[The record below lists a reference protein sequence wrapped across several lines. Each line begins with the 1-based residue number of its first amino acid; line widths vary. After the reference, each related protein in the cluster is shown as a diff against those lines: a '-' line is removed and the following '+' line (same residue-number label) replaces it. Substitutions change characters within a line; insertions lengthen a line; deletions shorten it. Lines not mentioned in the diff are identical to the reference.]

1 MDKVHEQ
8 LRDADRFALLFF
20 FLETEPIFIFLAF
33 QIHVVD
39 LDHMPCL
46 VYNANLVH
54 TVGE

>member
-8 LRDADRFALLFF
+8 LRDADMLCPFF